1 MHVLQELRRL
11 SAAEEF
17 FEQLGVPYDPGV
29 LNVARLHILRRMRS
43 YLDEQGVHAELD
55 ETTVRE
61 QCRVLLSRAYQD
73 FVVSTPIAE
82 RSFKVHRDAMRSSR
96 QAIVELEDLTLVAEV
111 TQDSINNST
120 CTKQ

>member
-17 FEQLGVPYDPGV
+17 FEQLGVPYDPTV

-43 YLDEQGVHAELD
+43 YLDEQGLEGELD
-55 ETTVRE
+55 EAMVRE
-61 QCRVLLSRAYQD
+61 QCRMLLSRAYQD

-82 RSFKVHRDAMRSSR
+82 RSFKVHRDAVRPVR
-96 QAIVELEDLTLVAEV
+96 QTIVGLDDLTVVAEL
-111 TQDSINNST
+111 IEGGA
-120 CTKQ
+120 K

>member
-17 FEQLGVPYDPGV
+17 FEQLGVPYDPTV

-43 YLDEQGVHAELD
+43 YLDEQGLEEELD
-55 ETTVRE
+55 EANVRE
-61 QCRVLLSRAYQD
+61 QCRMLLSRAYQD

-82 RSFKVHRDAMRSSR
+82 RSFKVHRDAVRPAR
-96 QAIVELEDLTLVAEV
+96 QTIVGLDDLTVVAEL
-111 TQDSINNST
+111 TEDN
-120 CTKQ
+120 TK

>member
-17 FEQLGVPYDPGV
+17 FEQLGVPYDPTV

-43 YLDEQGVHAELD
+43 YLDEQGVDAALD
-55 ETTVRE
+55 DMMVRE
-61 QCRVLLSRAYQD
+61 QCRTLLSRAYQD

-82 RSFKVHRDAMRSSR
+82 RSFKVHRDAIRPSR
-96 QAIVELEDLTLVAEV
+96 QTIVGLDDLTIVAEL
-111 TQDSINNST
+111 TEDNKKNS
-120 CTKQ
+120 

>member
-17 FEQLGVPYDPGV
+17 FEQLGVPYDPAV

-43 YLDEQGVHAELD
+43 YLDEQGVSADLD
-55 ETTVRE
+55 EATVRE
-61 QCRVLLSRAYQD
+61 QCRVLLSRAYED

-82 RSFKVHRDAMRSSR
+82 RSFKVHRDAIREPR
-96 QAIVELEDLTLVAEV
+96 QTIVGLEDLTIVAEP
-111 TQDSINNST
+111 TEDSTNQPMSA
-120 CTKQ
+120 KK

>member
-17 FEQLGVPYDPGV
+17 FEQLGVPYDSGV

-82 RSFKVHRDAMRSSR
+82 RSFKVHRDAMRGTH
-96 QAIVELEDLTLVAEV
+96 QAIVELEDLTLVVEP

>member
-17 FEQLGVPYDPGV
+17 FEQLGVPYDPTV

-43 YLDEQGVHAELD
+43 YLDEQGM
-55 ETTVRE
+55 ETEMDAATVRE
-61 QCRVLLSRAYQD
+61 QCRTLLSRAYQD

-82 RSFKVHRDAMRSSR
+82 RSFKVHQNAIR
-96 QAIVELEDLTLVAEV
+96 QPRQTIVGLEDLTVVADLTE
-111 TQDSINNST
+111 NNKKHPEDAET
-120 CTKQ
+120 